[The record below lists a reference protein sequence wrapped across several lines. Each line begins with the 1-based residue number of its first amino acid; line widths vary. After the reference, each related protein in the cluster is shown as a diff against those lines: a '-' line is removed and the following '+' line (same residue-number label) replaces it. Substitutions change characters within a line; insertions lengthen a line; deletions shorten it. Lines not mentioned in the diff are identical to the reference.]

1 MLDFAREF
9 TIARRGNS
17 ARGLD
22 FRGNSETF
30 LGETVRFKL
39 ANISKIALLGCTAV
53 CVWLAGC
60 SGGGT
65 ANVVVVT
72 LSPQSATLVVNQSIN
87 FVAIVTGATDTS
99 VTWTCTFTTSTTPAG
114 STTPVV
120 SAAAPCT
127 AAQGVLSNTQP
138 TTVTYT
144 APASVPNPPPTITI
158 TGTSN
163 ADKKKTGTATITL
176 DSGIRVTIIPA
187 TATVATGSSF
197 QFHPTL
203 TNDPLPNDVTWLV
216 MQATAT
222 NVISPTAASCSPG
235 CGSIDATGLYTA
247 PATVPSTATVTVI
260 ATSKLDTTRFATATV
275 TVVQAG
281 PITFSN
287 VSPSV
292 APQGGLFQ
300 DIFLTASNLT
310 SSGVAVSVSGVIPP
324 IDPLSQVKV
333 IFGPSSSSSS
343 VGARVRLNAQQL
355 AVAGSFTV
363 SITSTNPASPVT
375 TVPGGNFTVN
385 VVPVTP
391 SVVASDPQSFPQSSQ
406 IVPGFQ
412 GPAGPFMSIDGGYY
426 GPPTNEVAFAQLNG
440 TTLVATSDPK
450 DPNIS
455 TPRRLNVTLPNLA
468 NLPNGPGLYP
478 VTVTNHNAS
487 PSTAY
492 TNIAIVP
499 DYANTNVPGTPT
511 VISLPAGSAP
521 SAIAE
526 DSVLGVA
533 VIAETGTSSI
543 QFVDMRTAK
552 PALLGGPIPTGSIPA
567 STAPGSLPT
576 GVAVDE
582 TLHIA
587 AVVNYADRSLWIF
600 QIPTPPA
607 APSATALG
615 KIDLSTLIPATAPT
629 TPPSAPPFPYS
640 VGIDSQTHR
649 GIIAFA
655 STNVGFIVNL
665 DPAQPASVCLP
676 SQPPASAATYCP
688 IASVTL
694 NTGSNPQI
702 ALEPRVDLAYV
713 TPGGGGNLSVVDL
726 HNVATQARIPIA
738 TATRTSDIVTVT
750 TSTPHN
756 LNPGNPGTVLISGLP
771 AGKNGTIFD
780 GTFSVTSVIDASTF
794 TYSETAADDTTS
806 STTASPGFVTYGTAF
821 LTYSLT
827 PTVQGIAINPVS
839 RTAVLADP
847 NADRAQISFID
858 SLDQAVTSLTLF
870 SETSGVPGTG
880 LPAESG
886 VADVAFQ
893 PFTNTAVSFNPVL
906 GEVSMIDPVL
916 LQRDAIVKTGQNGL
930 KTISFT
936 NSGVA
941 VSLKLT
947 GALQVDPNTN
957 TVLVANSGSDNLTYF
972 ILSTSFKAVNIEQV
986 VTPPVPGALLPQAA
1000 ITTSGSTPGA
1010 ISGVR
1015 ILGSGFDAGSLV
1027 RLDGQ
1032 SVPATFVSAREI
1044 DATIPSSFLTA
1055 PRRFALDVVNSIGVV
1070 SNNTDFS
1077 VIEAVPIPACSGTAS
1092 APGAVAIDEQRNIA
1106 VVSDFGCSDASI
1118 ISLKPDSTFGTLTH
1132 RIGTGA
1138 GPAAVAV
1145 IPRFGFAV
1153 ISNNTAGTVSILNLD
1168 TNAQAAS
1175 DVTVGTKPNG
1185 VAIDQQTAIALVA
1198 NTGSNTVSA
1207 LNLEPLLATPVGAVT
1222 TSSIAVNQN
1231 PIAVAIDPDRGTNNR
1246 GEAVVTSLILN
1257 GSGLPP
1263 SGGLDVVDLGVSPPS
1278 KNASASL
1285 TQIQATPTGIIFD
1298 PATTLFFATSS
1309 QGNTISAFNPD
1320 NGQSQSI
1327 PVGINPTSLAYN
1339 YQSSTILTVN
1349 SLSNTVSIVDSQTF
1363 RTRATLG
1370 ISASSQFAAAIH
1382 PVTNLAVIAD
1392 QANNRV
1398 LLLPLP

>member
-1 MLDFAREF
+1 VG
-9 TIARRGNS
+9 I
-17 ARGLD
+17 
-22 FRGNSETF
+22 
-30 LGETVRFKL
+30 KL
-39 ANISKIALLGCTAV
+39 ANIFKLAGLAFAAV
-53 CVWLAGC
+53 CLWLAGC
-60 SGGGT
+60 SSGTT
-65 ANVVVVT
+65 ANVVVVSV
-72 LSPQSATLVVNQSIN
+72 SPSPITLVVNQSQT
-87 FVAIVTGATDTS
+87 FLATVTGATDTS
-99 VTWTCTFTTSTTPAG
+99 VTWTCTFTTSTTAAG
-114 STTPVV
+114 ATTPTV

-127 AAQGVLSNTQP
+127 TAQGALSNMQT

-144 APASVPNPPPTITI
+144 APATVPNPPPTITI
-158 TGTSN
+158 TATSN
-163 ADKKKTGTATITL
+163 ANKKKTGTATVNL
-176 DSGIRVTIIPA
+176 DSGIRVTVTPA

-197 QFHPTL
+197 QFHATL
-203 TNDPLPNDVTWLV
+203 TTDTTPNDVTWLV
-216 MQATAT
+216 TQATGT
-222 NVISPTAASCSPG
+222 GIVPTAATCSPG
-235 CGSIDATGLYTA
+235 CGSVDTTGLYTA

-281 PITFSN
+281 PISFSN

-300 DIFLTASNLT
+300 DIFLSASNLT
-310 SSGVAVSVSGVIPP
+310 SSGVAVTVSGVIPP

-333 IFGPSSSSSS
+333 IFAPSSSSSS
-343 VGARVRLNAQQL
+343 IGARVRLNAQQL

-363 SITSTNPASPVT
+363 GITSSNSASPVT
-375 TVPGGNFTVN
+375 TVAGGNFTVN

-391 SVVASDPQSFPQSSQ
+391 SVVASNPQSFPESSQ

-412 GPAGPFMSIDGGYY
+412 DLTGPFMSIDGGYY

-440 TTLVATSDPK
+440 TSLTAISDTA
-450 DPNIS
+450 DANVS
-455 TPRRLNVTLPNLA
+455 TPRRLNVKLPNLA
-468 NLPNGPGLYP
+468 SLTSVSGPGLYP
-478 VTVTNHNAS
+478 VTATNNNAS

-499 DYANTNVPGTPT
+499 DYANTHRPGSPS
-511 VISLPAGSAP
+511 VITLPAGSAP

-533 VIAETGTSSI
+533 VVAETGTSSI
-543 QFVDMRTAK
+543 QFVDMRTAT
-552 PALLGGPIPTGSIPA
+552 PVLLGNPIPTGSIPA

-576 GVAVDE
+576 SVAVDE
-582 TLHIA
+582 TLHIT

-600 QIPTPPA
+600 QTPIPPA
-607 APSATALG
+607 APSATPLG
-615 KIDLSTLIPATAPT
+615 KIDLSTLIPSTAPT

-649 GIIAFA
+649 GIVAFA

-676 SQPPASAATYCP
+676 GQPPASTATYCP

-726 HNVATQARIPIA
+726 HNVATQARIPI
-738 TATRTSDIVTVT
+738 TSATRTSDIVTVT
-750 TSTPHN
+750 TSTQHN

-794 TYSETAADDTTS
+794 TYSQTAADDTTS

-821 LTYSLT
+821 LTFSLT

-847 NADRAQISFID
+847 NASQAQVSFID
-858 SLDQAVTSLTLF
+858 SLDQTVSSLTLY
-870 SETSGVPGTG
+870 SETTG
-880 LPAESG
+880 LPTTGLAPESG

-893 PFTNTAVSFNPVL
+893 PFTNTAVAFNPAL
-906 GEVSMIDPVL
+906 NEVSLIDPVL
-916 LQRDAIVKTGQNGL
+916 LQRDAIVKTNQTGLPSQNGL

-936 NSGVA
+936 NSGVS
-941 VSLKLT
+941 VSLKLS
-947 GALQVDPNTN
+947 GALHVDPSTN
-957 TVLVANSGSDNLTYF
+957 IALVANSGSDNLSF
-972 ILSTSFKAVNIEQV
+972 FALSTSPNPSNPSFKALNIEQV
-986 VTPPVPGALLPQAA
+986 ITPPVPGALLPQAA
-1000 ITTSGSTPGA
+1000 ITTSGITPGA
-1010 ISGVR
+1010 ITGVR
-1015 ILGSGFDAGSLV
+1015 ILGSGFDAGSIV

-1032 SVPATFVSAREI
+1032 SVPATFLSAREI

-1055 PRRFALDVVNSIGVV
+1055 PRRYALDVVNSTGVV
-1070 SNNTDFS
+1070 SNSTDFS
-1077 VIEAVPIPACSGTAS
+1077 VIEAVPIPSCTGTAS
-1092 APGAVAIDEQRNIA
+1092 APGAVAIDQQRNIA
-1106 VVSDFGCSDASI
+1106 VVTDSGCSDASI

-1145 IPRFGFAV
+1145 ISRFGFAV
-1153 ISNNTAGTVSILNLD
+1153 VSNSTAGTVSILNLD

-1175 DVTVGTKPNG
+1175 DVTVGTNPNG
-1185 VAIDQQTAIALVA
+1185 VAIDQETGIALVA

-1207 LNLEPLLATPVGAVT
+1207 VNLMPLLATPVAAVT
-1222 TSSIAVNQN
+1222 SSSVAVNQN

-1257 GSGLPP
+1257 GSGVP
-1263 SGGLDVVDLGVSPPS
+1263 SGGLDVVDLGGTTPS
-1278 KNASASL
+1278 KSTTVTLPS
-1285 TQIQATPTGIIFD
+1285 IQATPTGIIFD

-1309 QGNTISAFNPD
+1309 QGNTVTALNPD
-1320 NGQSQSI
+1320 NGLTQSI

-1349 SLSNTVSIVDSQTF
+1349 ALSNTVSIVDSQTF
-1363 RTRATLG
+1363 KTRATLG
-1370 ISASSQFAAAIH
+1370 ISGSSQFAAAIH
-1382 PVTNLAVIAD
+1382 PLTNLAVIAD
-1392 QANNRV
+1392 QSNNRV